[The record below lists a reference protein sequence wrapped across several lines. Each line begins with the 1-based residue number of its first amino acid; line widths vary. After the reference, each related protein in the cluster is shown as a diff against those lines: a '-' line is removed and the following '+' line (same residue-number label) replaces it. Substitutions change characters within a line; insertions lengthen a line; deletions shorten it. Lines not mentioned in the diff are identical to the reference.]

1 MYSRIFG
8 TFFLVVGV
16 LLFLA
21 VAVAGPAWVTEH
33 VILRFVTLPDD
44 VTPRPLEEAPV
55 TWEEVSEIVTVEGV
69 EAHVRSMSAH
79 PSRVVG
85 YPGNRAAMEDVV
97 DAFHAGGLSEV
108 TIDTFTVSSPVDHG
122 FTLTLHDSVE
132 TKIPVYQFWPNLV
145 RLNSFPDGIRGPLHY
160 GRRGE
165 FQAFNGKEI
174 EGSIVLVDFDGRD
187 QYLNARMLGAQAILF
202 YDSGPGAVT
211 NNQAQRKILDV
222 PADVPRFWIP
232 DPHAAKVLR
241 AARSEG
247 PGNIDV
253 TIRGR
258 MSWERAETWNVMGWI
273 QGRDEPIPGGDGTE
287 KWKDRVVVLSAFYD
301 AMSVVPGQAP
311 GAESAG
317 GIAAMLELLDVFR
330 AHPPGYT
337 VLFLATSAHF
347 HGMQGVND
355 FLDRH
360 YRTDDFFLDRIPE
373 ADRIPFTLFLGLDLT
388 SRMDQVGLFSYGD
401 YIFFAS
407 NLDILYEPYADRYM
421 NYARKAGVYDR
432 EDSRTAYLNTLT
444 PSLRSQES
452 YMPAGPAFD
461 HEMVTLAGL
470 HGMTFSTVNDNR
482 LLIDTPV
489 DRVEH
494 VDFPNLVRQ
503 IRTIGTLLPA
513 MLSDPEAFEVDES
526 IRLKDDGRDIEG
538 RVLEFDRTVDFFKP
552 NTPVSDALVVYE
564 PGYQSHSG
572 VRGFMVTHADS
583 LGYFRFSMVRDPKG
597 PTEVRSYGLD
607 DTGRVVYAPDLG
619 EEGDATFPLAVPN
632 SSKVN
637 NTIQVLFPCEEINL
651 FDIVDPGVF
660 VALDNLTVLGRDNSP
675 LRKYGAAFVED
686 QSFFGNWMTN
696 AAVVFA

>member
-1 MYSRIFG
+1 M
-8 TFFLVVGV
+8 GV

-21 VAVAGPAWVTEH
+21 VAVVGPAWVTEH

-55 TWEEVSEIVTVEGV
+55 TWDEVSEIVTQESVET
-69 EAHVRSMSAH
+69 HVRSMSAH

-85 YPGNRAAMEDVV
+85 YPGNRAAMEYVV

-132 TKIPVYQFWPNLV
+132 TEIPVYQFWPNLV

-232 DPHAAKVLR
+232 DPHAAKVLQ

-273 QGRDEPIPGGDGTE
+273 EGRDEPIPGGDGTE

-330 AHPPGYT
+330 AHPPGYS

-347 HGMQGVND
+347 HGMQGIND

-360 YRTDDFFLDRIPE
+360 YRTDGFFLDRIPE

-388 SRMDQVGLFSYGD
+388 SRMDQVGLFSFGD

-470 HGMTFSTVNDNR
+470 HGMTFATVNDNR
-482 LLIDTPV
+482 LLVDTPV

-583 LGYFRFSMVRDPKG
+583 MGYFRFSMVRDPKG

-637 NTIQVLFPCEEINL
+637 NTIQVLFPARRSTSSISS
-651 FDIVDPGVF
+651 IP
-660 VALDNLTVLGRDNSP
+660 ASSSP
-675 LRKYGAAFVED
+675 
-686 QSFFGNWMTN
+686 STT
-696 AAVVFA
+696 

>member
-8 TFFLVVGV
+8 YFFLAVGV

-33 VILRFVTLPDD
+33 VILRIVSLPED
-44 VTPRPLEEAPV
+44 VPPRPLEEAPV
-55 TWEEVSEIVTVEGV
+55 SWEEVSEIVTSERV
-69 EAHVRSMSAH
+69 EAHVRAMSEN

-85 YPGNRAAMEDVV
+85 YPGNRAAMEYVV
-97 DAFHAGGLSEV
+97 DAFHAGGLAEV

-122 FTLTLHDSVE
+122 FTLTVHDSVE
-132 TKIPVYQFWPNLV
+132 TEIPVYQFWPNLV

-187 QYLNARMLGAQAILF
+187 QYLNARMLGARAVLF
-202 YDSGPGAVT
+202 HDSGPGSVT

-222 PADVPRFWIP
+222 PADVPRFWVP
-232 DPHAAKVLR
+232 DPHAAEVLA
-241 AARSEG
+241 AARSGEVE
-247 PGNIDV
+247 V

-258 MSWERAETWNVMGWI
+258 MTWERAETWNVMGWI
-273 QGRDEPIPGGDGTE
+273 PGRDEPLPGGDGTE
-287 KWKDRVVVLSAFYD
+287 KWKDRIVVLSAFYD
-301 AMSVVPGQAP
+301 AMSVVPGLAP

-317 GIAAMLELLDVFR
+317 GIAAMLELMDVLR

-347 HGMQGVND
+347 HGLQGVND

-360 YRTDDFFLDRIPE
+360 QRKDEFFLERIPE
-373 ADRIPFTLFLGLDLT
+373 EDRIPFALFLGLDLT
-388 SRMDQVGLFSYGD
+388 SRADQVGLFSYGD
-401 YIFFAS
+401 FIFFTS
-407 NLDILYEPYADRYM
+407 NLDILYEPYADRYL
-421 NYARKAGVYDR
+421 NYARKAGVHDE

-444 PSLRSQES
+444 HPLRSQES
-452 YMPAGPAFD
+452 FMPAGPAFD

-470 HGMTFSTVNDNR
+470 HGMTFATVNDNR
-482 LLIDTPV
+482 LLIDTPK
-489 DRVEH
+489 DRIEY

-503 IRTIGTLLPA
+503 IRTLGTLLPA
-513 MLSDPEAFEVDES
+513 MLSDPEAFDVDES
-526 IRLKDDGRDIEG
+526 IRLKDEGRDIEG

-552 NTPVSDALVVYE
+552 NTPVPDALVVYE

-583 LGYFRFSMVRDPKG
+583 LGHFRHVHG
-597 PTEVRSYGLD
+597 PVPPGADGTAQLRPRSRRPDRVRS
-607 DTGRVVYAPDLG
+607 RP
-619 EEGDATFPLAVPN
+619 
-632 SSKVN
+632 
-637 NTIQVLFPCEEINL
+637 
-651 FDIVDPGVF
+651 
-660 VALDNLTVLGRDNSP
+660 R
-675 LRKYGAAFVED
+675 
-686 QSFFGNWMTN
+686 
-696 AAVVFA
+696 